1 MAQEDDVWYGYAE
14 SVAVNAT
21 TDLRPADGEEV
32 SLQYIEHANP
42 VELYIVTIKTGGG
55 EVVVGPEAMTVNGY
69 QGHGNP
75 LCYKRFARV
84 KNVHTSVQP
93 ISWGGRYTKVP
104 TT

>member
-1 MAQEDDVWYGYAE
+1 LAQADDVWYGYAE

-32 SLQYIEHANP
+32 SLQYIEHAQP
-42 VELYIVTIKTGGG
+42 VELYIVTIKIGGG
-55 EVVVGPEAMTVNGY
+55 EVVVGPEQMTVNGY

-75 LCYKRFARV
+75 LTYKRFARI
-84 KNVHTSVQP
+84 KNVHSSAQP

-104 TT
+104 AS